1 MIGLCFIDKT
11 AFKIKKENRT
21 TITQMIYFTDK
32 IL

>member
-11 AFKIKKENRT
+11 AFKIKNKNKT